1 MTIKE
6 VEQILKIPR
15 ATVRFYEKEKLIRP
29 QREDNGYRDY
39 SDEDV
44 ERLKKII
51 ILRKIGMSIEDI
63 EDLLDGARTL
73 TGALDDNMLALQRQR
88 SELQGAMNLCKKM
101 REDGAEISSLNINV
115 YWDFVGREEK
125 KGHLFMDIAKDIVQE
140 EKKIFAKYLGW
151 TDKDGNFYDISRNV
165 RNFILVY
172 LGMGFLYCAIRREW
186 NIKNLFIGLRGVLG
200 ILVIESILAIPLY
213 FLSKKHPWIAKNRVG
228 ILIVTALVLCVILLI
243 LAYLLE

>member
-51 ILRKIGMSIEDI
+51 ILRKIGMSVENI

-73 TGALDDNMLALQRQR
+73 TGALDENILDLQRQM
-88 SELQGAMNLCKKM
+88 SELQGAMNLCKRMK
-101 REDGAEISSLNINV
+101 EDGAEIFSLDINA
-115 YWDFVGREEK
+115 YWDFVDGEEK
-125 KGHLFMDIAKDIVQE
+125 KGHPFMDIAKDIAHE
-140 EKKIFAKYLGW
+140 EKNIFTKYLGW
-151 TDKDGNFYDISRNV
+151 TDQDGNLYDISRNI
-165 RNFILVY
+165 RNFIIVY
-172 LGMGFLYCAIRREW
+172 LGMGVLYCSFRREW
-186 NIKNLFIGLRGVLG
+186 SIKNLFLGFRGVLG
-200 ILVIESILAIPLY
+200 MLVIESMLAIPLH

-228 ILIVTALVLCVILLI
+228 ILIVTAIVLCMLLLL